1 MNSHNGPDMKLD
13 WNRMRVILA
22 HIESVT
28 IKEFLNDANSLS
40 EWKEGQ
46 LLSDRRDQKQDPSV
60 RVVYSHIKLLAKG
73 DYIEGLHV
81 QESLDGFFDI
91 GISANPSL
99 TLNGYA
105 LLGRTVLTRHRATL
119 QALLERFAVASLQNK
134 LEAAKKRVE
143 AAAKEDEFG
152 GTQFPEEVQHIL
164 TDDLENPLTEVRT

>member
-1 MNSHNGPDMKLD
+1 MKLD
-13 WNRMRVILA
+13 WNLMRVILA
-22 HIESVT
+22 HIESET

-99 TLNGYA
+99 TMDGYA
-105 LLGRTVLTRHRATL
+105 LLETLRTNGFVDKLRAFAKEKSVPLTFETFKLVSA
-119 QALLERFAVASLQNK
+119 ALLPTLLK
-134 LEAAKKRVE
+134 
-143 AAAKEDEFG
+143 
-152 GTQFPEEVQHIL
+152 
-164 TDDLENPLTEVRT
+164 

>member
-13 WNRMRVILA
+13 WNLMRVILA
-22 HIESVT
+22 HIESET
-28 IKEFLNDANSLS
+28 IKEFLDDANSLS

-81 QESLDGFFDI
+81 QDSLDGFFDI

-105 LLGRTVLTRHRATL
+105 LLETLRTNGFIDKLRAFAKEKSVPLTFETFKLVSA
-119 QALLERFAVASLQNK
+119 ALLPTLLK
-134 LEAAKKRVE
+134 
-143 AAAKEDEFG
+143 
-152 GTQFPEEVQHIL
+152 
-164 TDDLENPLTEVRT
+164 

>member
-13 WNRMRVILA
+13 WNLMRVILA
-22 HIESVT
+22 HIESET

-105 LLGRTVLTRHRATL
+105 LLETLRTNGFIDKLRAFAKEKSVPLTFETFKLVSA
-119 QALLERFAVASLQNK
+119 ALLPTLLK
-134 LEAAKKRVE
+134 
-143 AAAKEDEFG
+143 
-152 GTQFPEEVQHIL
+152 
-164 TDDLENPLTEVRT
+164 